1 MMLEVLDLSTTLLLI
16 GYGLPI
22 LVGLLLI
29 LPFTSSSFLA
39 LSERFPSLA
48 TKRGRLLSGLNLTL
62 LGGLAVS
69 VQTQWIH
76 AKVSEGANF
85 CASDTIFSCDDVIG
99 NAQYNTMPILD
110 VPWGMVGFVTFTAL
124 LFLSYSISKE
134 PNATWTKNFLD
145 LGTLVTFAGLGVIGL
160 LVSYEIEME
169 KLCQFCTTAHI
180 ANIVALVGFWQLRS
194 MHGEKAWEE

>member
-1 MMLEVLDLSTTLLLI
+1 MQRAVLEMSTNWLLLV
-16 GYGLPI
+16 YGLPI
-22 LVGLLLI
+22 VIGLLLI
-29 LPFTSSSFLA
+29 LPWTSAIFFP
-39 LSERFPSLA
+39 LSERFASLS

-69 VQTQWIH
+69 VQTHWIH

-110 VPWGMVGFVTFTAL
+110 IPWGMIGFVTFTAL

-134 PNATWTKNFLD
+134 PGATWAKNFLD

-160 LVSYEIEME
+160 LISYEIEME

-180 ANIVALVGFWQLRS
+180 ANVVALAGFWQLRS
-194 MHGEKAWEE
+194 MHGEKAWQE

>member
-1 MMLEVLDLSTTLLLI
+1 
-16 GYGLPI
+16 
-22 LVGLLLI
+22 
-29 LPFTSSSFLA
+29 
-39 LSERFPSLA
+39 
-48 TKRGRLLSGLNLTL
+48 
-62 LGGLAVS
+62 
-69 VQTQWIH
+69 
-76 AKVSEGANF
+76 
-85 CASDTIFSCDDVIG
+85 
-99 NAQYNTMPILD
+99 MPILD

-134 PNATWTKNFLD
+134 PNATWTKNFLN

-180 ANIVALVGFWQLRS
+180 ANVVALVGFWQLRS

>member
-1 MMLEVLDLSTTLLLI
+1 MQEVLDLSTTLLLI

-22 LVGLLLI
+22 LLGLLLI

-39 LSERFPSLA
+39 LSERFPSFA

-99 NAQYNTMPILD
+99 NAQY
-110 VPWGMVGFVTFTAL
+110 
-124 LFLSYSISKE
+124 LSLIHISE
-134 PNATWTKNFLD
+134 PTRP
-145 LGTLVTFAGLGVIGL
+145 
-160 LVSYEIEME
+160 Y
-169 KLCQFCTTAHI
+169 
-180 ANIVALVGFWQLRS
+180 
-194 MHGEKAWEE
+194 

>member
-1 MMLEVLDLSTTLLLI
+1 MQRVVLEMSTNWLLLA
-16 GYGLPI
+16 YGLPI
-22 LVGLLLI
+22 VLGLLLI
-29 LPFTSSSFLA
+29 LPWTSAIFLP
-39 LSERFPSLA
+39 LSERFASLG

-99 NAQYNTMPILD
+99 NAQYNTMPFFDL
-110 VPWGMVGFVTFTAL
+110 PWGMVGFVTFTAL

-134 PNATWTKNFLD
+134 PGATWTKNFLD
-145 LGTLVTFAGLGVIGL
+145 IGTLVTFAGLGVIGL

-180 ANIVALVGFWQLRS
+180 ANVVALAGFWQLRS
-194 MHGEKAWEE
+194 MHGEKAWQE

>member
-1 MMLEVLDLSTTLLLI
+1 MLEVLDLSTTLLLI

-29 LPFTSSSFLA
+29 LPFTSSSFLS
-39 LSERFPSLA
+39 LSERFPSFA

-110 VPWGMVGFVTFTAL
+110 VPWGMVGFLTFTVL

-145 LGTLVTFAGLGVIGL
+145 LGTLVTFAGLGVIGPSGL
-160 LVSYEIEME
+160 L
-169 KLCQFCTTAHI
+169 
-180 ANIVALVGFWQLRS
+180 RD
-194 MHGEKAWEE
+194 